1 MDIFGQSQ
9 SSKSPLNITWGR
21 NAQLTHLSR
30 RFRSSLVLYLTQA
43 GLAHLKSKIRM
54 AILVF
59 LIIWV
64 HQMGRWEMILFYGGF
79 LCADLGFHRSPAPTS
94 VLPTDDSTAKRRSS
108 RAKPVIYV
116 CVFVLGLYLGCQ
128 PQKRAGQ
135 TPGWATLVAI
145 MPDYVGN
152 PKRYWPGWGA
162 ILLVWST
169 SCYKPLQRLFDN
181 RLAQYLGK
189 ISFSLY
195 IVHGA
200 VTHVIGY
207 PLMNISDGILGRDE
221 AIHKAIGFGIGFG
234 TTLFFTVWFAD
245 LFTRAVDEPSVR
257 FAKWVEEKSTISVE

>member
-1 MDIFGQSQ
+1 
-9 SSKSPLNITWGR
+9 
-21 NAQLTHLSR
+21 
-30 RFRSSLVLYLTQA
+30 LVLYLTQA

-64 HQMGRWEMILFYGGF
+64 HQMGRWEMILFFGGF
-79 LCADLGFHRSPAPTS
+79 LCADLGFQRSSTS
-94 VLPTDDSTAKRRSS
+94 TPVLPTDGSTTRQESS
-108 RAKPVIYV
+108 VLKPVIYV
-116 CVFVLGLYLGCQ
+116 FVFILGLYLGCQ
-128 PQKRAGQ
+128 PQKSAGK
-135 TPGWATLVAI
+135 TPGWITLVSMI
-145 MPDYVGN
+145 PDHIGN

-181 RLAQYLGK
+181 KLSQYLGK

-207 PLMNISDGILGRDE
+207 PLMNILDGAVGRDN
-221 AIHKAIGFGIGFG
+221 ALNKAVGFGVGSAA
-234 TTLFFTVWFAD
+234 TLFFTVWFAD
-245 LFTRAVDEPSVR
+245 LFTRAVDEPSVN
-257 FAKWVEEKSTISVE
+257 FARWVEEKCNASVD

>member
-1 MDIFGQSQ
+1 M
-9 SSKSPLNITWGR
+9 
-21 NAQLTHLSR
+21 HLCR

-43 GLAHLKSKIRM
+43 GLAHLKSKVRM

-79 LCADLGFHRSPAPTS
+79 LCADLGFHRSSTSTPA
-94 VLPTDDSTAKRRSS
+94 LPTDTSTTKYRRSML
-108 RAKPVIYV
+108 KPLIYV
-116 CVFVLGLYLGCQ
+116 SVFLLGVYLGCQ
-128 PQKRAGQ
+128 PQKSAGK
-135 TPGWATLVAI
+135 TPGWATLVSMI
-145 MPDYVGN
+145 PDHIGN

-181 RLAQYLGK
+181 KLSQYLGK

-207 PLMNISDGILGRDE
+207 PLMNILDGAVGRDH
-221 AIHKAIGFGIGFG
+221 ALNKAVGFGVGSG
-234 TTLFFTVWFAD
+234 ATLFFTVWFAD
-245 LFTRAVDEPSVR
+245 LFTTAVDEPSVR
-257 FAKWVEEKSTISVE
+257 FARWVEEKCNVSVE

>member
-1 MDIFGQSQ
+1 LI
-9 SSKSPLNITWGR
+9 
-21 NAQLTHLSR
+21 
-30 RFRSSLVLYLTQA
+30 LYLTQA
-43 GLAHLKSKIRM
+43 GLAHLKAKIRM

-79 LCADLGFHRSPAPTS
+79 LCADLGFHRSPTS
-94 VLPTDDSTAKRRSS
+94 TPVLPTDDSTTKKRSS
-108 RAKPVIYV
+108 IFKSGIYV
-116 CVFVLGLYLGCQ
+116 CVFILGMYLGCQ
-128 PQKRAGQ
+128 PQKSASK
-135 TPGWATLVAI
+135 TPGWTTLVSI
-145 MPDYVGN
+145 IPDHIGN

-181 RLAQYLGK
+181 RLSQYLGK

-200 VTHVIGY
+200 VTHVMGY
-207 PLMNISDGILGRDE
+207 PLMNIFDGVMGRE
-221 AIHKAIGFGIGFG
+221 NAVIKAVGFGLGSG
-234 TTLFFTVWFAD
+234 TTLLFTVWFAD

-257 FAKWVEEKSTISVE
+257 FAKWVEEKCTVSLE